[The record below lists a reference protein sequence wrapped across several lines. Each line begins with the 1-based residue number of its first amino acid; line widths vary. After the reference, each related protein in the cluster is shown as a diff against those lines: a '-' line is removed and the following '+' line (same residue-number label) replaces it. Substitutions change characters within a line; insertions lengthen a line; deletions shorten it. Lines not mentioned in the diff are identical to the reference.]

1 MTKQLRN
8 SLLEETKE
16 GRLYSWIADNYWRI
30 DIEDLATIAKELAF
44 IIDDQD
50 GEYESWTDEQK
61 CCALVAELKDRIEE
75 DEE

>member
-16 GRLYSWIADNYWRI
+16 GRLYDWLCANYWKI
-30 DIEDLATIAKELAF
+30 GNGELAAIAKELAF
-44 IIDDQD
+44 IIDGREGTYRRD
-50 GEYESWTDEQK
+50 
-61 CCALVAELKDRIEE
+61 ALVAELEDRIEE